1 MNPTAP
7 PPEFLCPISLDLMRD
22 PVLCDD
28 GHTYERTVILQ
39 WLATNPTS
47 PTTRQPMSP
56 QTIRPN
62 YALKAAIE
70 RWRKSQPAPPPKPI
84 PNPRQNPYSKPNPSA
99 PPMHPIT
106 KPFPIAKP
114 IPSIPPPSYIAIPI
128 APPIT
133 PYTPLLTEAPPRPP
147 QQPRQLTLRQRKI
160 NHCHP
165 ILLLCYA
172 CIIGVFVFMWHEGM
186 FGG

>member
-39 WLATNPTS
+39 WLDTNPTS

-70 RWRKSQPAPPPKPI
+70 RWRKSQLPPPPKQIPI
-84 PNPRQNPYSKPNPSA
+84 PILNPRPSA
-99 PPMHPIT
+99 PPVPPVT
-106 KPFPIAKP
+106 KPR
-114 IPSIPPPSYIAIPI
+114 PSIPPPSYIAIPI

-133 PYTPLLTEAPPRPP
+133 PYTPLLTEAPPRP
-147 QQPRQLTLRQRKI
+147 QQPLRLRQRKI

-165 ILLLCYA
+165 ILLVCYA